1 MALYLDQ
8 QRVAVG
14 GDLLAQRIGIHTIA
28 HRDAS
33 NPQLMLSGVST
44 SLRHFF
50 AFSAAIALNIRP
62 RVCLTVA
69 TPFDRMA
76 CKVKSWLITS
86 KSGRHPLGT
95 PGAYYSTYAPLV
107 FPAKYSDNFTGFCIS
122 IVP

>member
-44 SLRHFF
+44 SLRRFF
-50 AFSAAIALNIRP
+50 ALSAAIALNIRL

-76 CKVKSWLITS
+76 CKVKSWLSHFIAQIPTCFGNS
-86 KSGRHPLGT
+86 FVHECSGEGSVSLWLKH
-95 PGAYYSTYAPLV
+95 
-107 FPAKYSDNFTGFCIS
+107 
-122 IVP
+122 

>member
-33 NPQLMLSGVST
+33 NPQLMLSGVNT
-44 SLRHFF
+44 SLRRFF
-50 AFSAAIALNIRP
+50 ALSAAIALNIRL

-76 CKVKSWLITS
+76 CKVKSWLPHIKLIQNFLQSLEPPFVVGGCPTS
-86 KSGRHPLGT
+86 LLCLCVRFASL
-95 PGAYYSTYAPLV
+95 
-107 FPAKYSDNFTGFCIS
+107 IS
-122 IVP
+122 AI